1 MDLKVLVVDPKNQDP
16 QKYAEKGDKS
26 KMIWGSKSTNALEL
40 KNLIFLNGASVKSY
54 HSGYI
59 RETINIHSDL
69 LTIKVDIAKSGG
81 KFLHRSQ
88 KRRSSRHELNEFLEV
103 EDFIMTIN
111 EPKFIKSNYN
121 RKALYDQA
129 VN

>member
-1 MDLKVLVVDPKNQDP
+1 MRLHCIFSIKMDLKVLVVDPKNQDP

-59 RETINIHSDL
+59 REIFIVIYLPS
-69 LTIKVDIAKSGG
+69 KS
-81 KFLHRSQ
+81 
-88 KRRSSRHELNEFLEV
+88 
-103 EDFIMTIN
+103 I
-111 EPKFIKSNYN
+111 
-121 RKALYDQA
+121 
-129 VN
+129 